1 MTSFDASPEPS
12 FSSAGTAVWR
22 VPRAGY
28 VRGPVRRESSN
39 RIDAKLGRRSTPSLP
54 AMHEV
59 RTFRASDVPERLY
72 SKVGLPDLVLQSR
85 KAPMSIAD
93 DILDLLRRKRRL
105 KLTAMDIAEMLYWED
120 RTYYE
125 RRVRAD
131 CLDLYNQ
138 GKLLREGKGSLAD
151 PHTYSI
157 APLERRWS

>member
-1 MTSFDASPEPS
+1 MPRLNRHSRVLARQYG
-12 FSSAGTAVWR
+12 AWR
-22 VPRAGY
+22 VRDTFE
-28 VRGPVRRESSN
+28 PVRCESSN
-39 RIDAKLGRRSTPSLP
+39 RIDATLGRRSTPSLP
-54 AMHEV
+54 RGMKFA
-59 RTFRASDVPERLY
+59 RSGLLASRGDFIPSLGCRIWCCN
-72 SKVGLPDLVLQSR
+72 R
-85 KAPMSIAD
+85 KAAMSIAD

-105 KLTAMDIAEMLYWED
+105 KLTAIDIAEMLYWED

-157 APLERRWS
+157 APLERRRS